1 MTQQFLNS
9 PSIEEA
15 YEAYLTRWHL
25 PSVQESWTDKAG
37 RVRRPSLAQFTKRF
51 GSDYEKRQRFL
62 AKRDGTTNGAAL
74 AVAERDDVRQQLAE
88 LLTKLSGVTTEPEAE
103 ILGPDDEQEGTEVR
117 NGVHSILAKL
127 KGETEPEPKAEK
139 FVKPENFDEL
149 PTNKQ
154 LLFFLHR
161 AIENGD
167 DVAIVPVKRGII
179 AECISQIRDDGRDYA
194 DVASD
199 LISA

>member
-51 GSDYEKRQRFL
+51 ASDYEKRQRFL
-62 AKRDGTTNGAAL
+62 AKRDGSTNGAQL

-88 LLTKLSGVTTEPEAE
+88 LLTRQAQPRMLMWWMLTRILPVTFCPNAVAGV
-103 ILGPDDEQEGTEVR
+103 
-117 NGVHSILAKL
+117 K
-127 KGETEPEPKAEK
+127 
-139 FVKPENFDEL
+139 EL
-149 PTNKQ
+149 
-154 LLFFLHR
+154 
-161 AIENGD
+161 
-167 DVAIVPVKRGII
+167 
-179 AECISQIRDDGRDYA
+179 
-194 DVASD
+194 
-199 LISA
+199 